1 MSHMN
6 EPEPLLFVGVN
17 EVRRGPDTLLY
28 FSGCDYLRLA
38 RHPEVA
44 AAMAATLQTHG
55 LSVAASRRT
64 TGNHPLYAQLETALA
79 AFFGTET
86 AVVLPDSYFAPMAV
100 AQAMA
105 GEFTQVLLDEFA
117 HGALRDAARMFACP
131 TTSFRHQDAA
141 DLARQ
146 LAKAGPRPII
156 LTDGM
161 FGHDGNVA
169 PLRAYL
175 KILPARGRLLV
186 DDAHGAGILGATGKG
201 TVELAGVDRRRI
213 IQCTTLSKAFG
224 TYGGVV
230 LASPALRK
238 KILTRSRLFA
248 GTTPLPLPLVG
259 AGLQALTILQREPGR
274 RQRLQQ
280 NVATLRARLRDAGWT
295 IAETPGPIIRLPDLS
310 APQTRALKAR
320 FLAAGIYPPFLKYGP
335 TSDRGFFRLVIS
347 SEHTPEHLDRA
358 VEAMG
363 RWQPELRSWHGK
375 LKRGLDRQRVGKATP
390 GKI

>member
-1 MSHMN
+1 
-6 EPEPLLFVGVN
+6 
-17 EVRRGPDTLLY
+17 VRRGSDILLY
-28 FSGCDYLRLA
+28 FSGCDYFRLA
-38 RHPEVA
+38 RHPKVA

-100 AQAMA
+100 AQALA
-105 GEFTQVLLDEFA
+105 GEFSHVFLDEFA

-131 TTSFRHQDAA
+131 ATPFRHRDAA
-141 DLARQ
+141 DLARLLTQ
-146 LAKAGPRPII
+146 AGPSARPII

-161 FGHDGNVA
+161 FGHDGAVA
-169 PLRAYL
+169 PLRDYL

-186 DDAHGAGILGATGKG
+186 DDAHGAGILGATGQG
-201 TVELAGVDRRRI
+201 TVEHAGVDRRRLL
-213 IQCTTLSKAFG
+213 QCTTLSKAFG

-230 LASPALRK
+230 LASHALRK
-238 KILTRSRLFA
+238 KILARSRLFA

-259 AGLQALTILQREPGR
+259 AARQALAIVQQEPAR
-274 RQRLQQ
+274 RQRLQH
-280 NVATLRARLRDAGWT
+280 NVASLRTRLRDAGWN

-310 APQTRALKAR
+310 APQTHALKDR

-335 TSDRGFFRLVIS
+335 TSARGFFRIVLS
-347 SEHTPEHLDRA
+347 SEHTREHLDRVA
-358 VEAMG
+358 GV
-363 RWQPELRSWHGK
+363 
-375 LKRGLDRQRVGKATP
+375 LKA
-390 GKI
+390 